1 MGSFERFYSAEHD
14 RVLAIMFA
22 MAGDWSVAEDL
33 TQEAFARA
41 YRRWEDVSDYDRPD
55 SWVRQVAVNLLRS
68 RARRVQAEWRA
79 RARLRPPA
87 DVAEPTPL
95 PYELERFWAAVRE
108 LPRQQAA
115 AITLHLLEDRQP
127 AEMAHILNC
136 SPSTARVHLHRARKR
151 LQTVLSDRH
160 DAKDLA

>member
-14 RVLAIMFA
+14 RVLAIVFA
-22 MAGDWSVAEDL
+22 MAGNWSVAEDL

-41 YRRWEDVSDYDRPD
+41 YRRWDEVSGYDRPD
-55 SWVRQVAVNLLRS
+55 GWVRQVAVNLLRS

-79 RARLRPPA
+79 RARLQPPA
-87 DVAEPTPL
+87 DVVEPAPL
-95 PYELERFWAAVRE
+95 PDELERFWAAVRD

-115 AITLHLLEDRQP
+115 AITLHFLEDRQP
-127 AEMAHILNC
+127 AEMASILDC

-151 LQTVLSDRH
+151 LQAVLGEGHR
-160 DAKDLA
+160 AKDPA